1 MARPVSYMRTPAGT
15 AAALNPQLGLPRP
28 LRALLVAI
36 NGQFDPYT
44 YASRLQGQMDLQ
56 SMLDT
61 LQQAGYVHAVP
72 KASGET
78 VGSAAAQVARV
89 DALPKARAASDLRDV
104 VAVITDFVMSHLP
117 DDSLEIILALEGLS
131 SKAQLDANL
140 GAYQDRI
147 AHLGPVAAVHLT
159 ELRAMLRSS

>member
-1 MARPVSYMRTPAGT
+1 MSYTRTPAGT
-15 AAALNPQLGLPRP
+15 AAALNPQLALPRP

-61 LQQAGYVHAVP
+61 LQQAGYVRAGP
-72 KASGET
+72 NTPGET
-78 VGSAAAQVARV
+78 VGSAAAQFAL
-89 DALPKARAASDLRDV
+89 AQTLPKARAASDLRDI
-104 VAVITDFVMSHLP
+104 VALITDFVMRHLP
-117 DDSLEIILALEGLS
+117 DESLEVILAVEGLS
-131 SKAQLDANL
+131 STAELNANL

-147 AHLGPVAAVHLT
+147 RHLGPVAIVHLT
-159 ELRAMLRSS
+159 ELKAMLRPS